1 MLGFVTRLQV
11 HNFSIGYIALISDSV
26 EMKSVESEDKIFT
39 KNKSLYNI
47 RIISGATPSL
57 IGKIM
62 KIKPTRK
69 RPGRLMYNP

>member
-1 MLGFVTRLQV
+1 MLCFVTKLQV
-11 HNFSIGYIALISDSV
+11 HNFSVGYLVLTSDSS
-26 EMKSVESEDKIFT
+26 ENKSVDFEDKIFT

-57 IGKIM
+57 ISKTA

-69 RPGRLMYNP
+69 RPGRLM